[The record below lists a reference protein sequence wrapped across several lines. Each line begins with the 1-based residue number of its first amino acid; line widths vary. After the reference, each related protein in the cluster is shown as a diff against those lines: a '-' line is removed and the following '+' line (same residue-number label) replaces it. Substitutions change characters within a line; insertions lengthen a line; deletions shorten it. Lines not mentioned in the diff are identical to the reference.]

1 MRLVEL
7 ELGRWPFALALLSL
21 VLMIV
26 RYNCELDEVLEE
38 ARQVARGEMREK
50 GRRRREG
57 LV

>member
-38 ARQVARGEMREK
+38 ARQGERERKGGGERAR
-50 GRRRREG
+50 